1 MNLVALV
8 LLADAVGPREQVH
21 DIGVRLNVCQL
32 KRIVA
37 GYFSA
42 VENPLAQFGNTFP
55 YRRHFCGNR

>member
-1 MNLVALV
+1 MNLVTLEMFS
-8 LLADAVGPREQVH
+8 DAIGPREQVH

-32 KRIVA
+32 KRIVT

-55 YRRHFCGNR
+55 YRHLFCGIR